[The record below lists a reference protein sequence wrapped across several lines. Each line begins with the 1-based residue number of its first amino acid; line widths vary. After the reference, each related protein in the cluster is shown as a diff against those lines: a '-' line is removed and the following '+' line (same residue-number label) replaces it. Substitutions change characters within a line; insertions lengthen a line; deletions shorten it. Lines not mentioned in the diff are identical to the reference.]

1 MGVSLLPMVT
11 NMHTALRLLTANLP
25 LMVLRLVVRS
35 PTKALT
41 AIRKKALRLNMT
53 RILQQ
58 GMLLMHTDRQI
69 LTVHLRPLTVHLLRI
84 LTVHPL
90 QILMVHLLQILTV
103 HPLDFSDHLHP
114 MDLPSTDHRIH
125 MDLATSLKDIPKT
138 LLGTMRPEAIRTEV
152 QPIPILAALGRP
164 LRVVRMLNGRN

>member
-69 LTVHLRPLTVHLLRI
+69 LTVHLRPLTVHLLQI
-84 LTVHPL
+84 LTVHP
-90 QILMVHLLQILTV
+90 LQILTV

>member
-1 MGVSLLPMVT
+1 MRSIPCW
-11 NMHTALRLLTANLP
+11 
-25 LMVLRLVVRS
+25 RS

-41 AIRKKALRLNMT
+41 AIRKKYKALRLNMT

-90 QILMVHLLQILTV
+90 QILMVH
-103 HPLDFSDHLHP
+103 PLDFSDHLHP

-138 LLGTMRPEAIRTEV
+138 LLGTMRTEV

-164 LRVVRMLNGRN
+164 LRVVRMLNG

>member
-1 MGVSLLPMVT
+1 
-11 NMHTALRLLTANLP
+11 
-25 LMVLRLVVRS
+25 
-35 PTKALT
+35 
-41 AIRKKALRLNMT
+41 MT

-58 GMLLMHTDRQI
+58 GMLLMHTDRRL
-69 LTVHLRPLTVHLLRI
+69 LTVHLRPLM
-84 LTVHPL
+84 VHPL
-90 QILMVHLLQILTV
+90 RILTV

-138 LLGTMRPEAIRTEV
+138 LLGTMRTEV

-164 LRVVRMLNGRN
+164 LRVVRMLNG